1 MTKVELVNGQL
12 HYSIYPGGERILLA
26 FHGFGQDNK
35 IFDSWSKILQPEY
48 TIYAFDIFYHG
59 KSTRNYGSLSKK
71 EWAEY
76 LKTFLQKEGIKEFTI
91 VGFSLGGRFAISSAL
106 SFPKQ
111 TQELILIAPDGVFL
125 TIWFKLATNPSIR
138 WVFKYFMLN
147 PEKLERLLRFN
158 DKYKIV
164 SSYLRDFVQ
173 KELGNPE
180 NRKRVYI
187 SWNHFKTLGYSKR
200 QLAKGFK
207 SAQFKRRII
216 LGEMDHI
223 IKPAKILPI
232 IKTMGEFEVD
242 ILSMKHHQLVKPEV
256 AKLILKST
264 TK

>member
-1 MTKVELVNGQL
+1 MTKVESTNGQL

-35 IFDSWSKILQPEY
+35 IFESWSKTLGDDY

-59 KSTRNYGSLSKK
+59 KSSRDYGNLTKN
-71 EWAEY
+71 EWAQY
-76 LKTFLQKEGIKEFTI
+76 LQKFLQNENIKEFTI

-106 SFPKQ
+106 SFPTQ

-125 TIWFKLATNPSIR
+125 TIWFKLATNPSTR
-138 WVFKYFMLN
+138 WLFKYFMLN
-147 PEKLERLLRFN
+147 PKKLEQLLRFN

-187 SWNHFKTLGYSKR
+187 SWNHFKTLGYGKK
-200 QLAKGFK
+200 QLAKEFK
-207 SAQFKRRII
+207 TAQFKRRII
-216 LGEMDHI
+216 LGEKDHI

-242 ILSMKHHQLVKPEV
+242 ILPMKHHQLVKPEI
-256 AKLILKST
+256 AKLIMKNT
-264 TK
+264 V